1 MLRWNIDFFAVLFI
15 AVVMFG
21 FSKMP
26 SLRLSPDAMDSIQ
39 IQNAVSGDADS
50 CANEVIARIA
60 NILNQ

>member
-1 MLRWNIDFFAVLFI
+1 
-15 AVVMFG
+15 MFG